1 MKITILGSGSAYGC
15 PTCFNQ
21 WGEADPDNGKNERTR
36 ASILLETQGKT
47 FLIDAGPDFR
57 QQINRNKVRNV
68 DAVLLT
74 HGHYDHIGGV
84 PELPRASKIL
94 AHSLSVWASK
104 ETLEELQRC
113 YFYLFNG
120 GEKESTGIQWNLL
133 PDFGK
138 TEIAGVD
145 FFMFTVPHHNLRCS
159 AFRCGDMAYVTD
171 WENIP
176 EQALKYLQD
185 LKLLVIECNN
195 GTEESVNGHS
205 NLALVKKYADI
216 IKSQQVV
223 LSHLSTRVDYEAFFS
238 LLPQNWQPAYDGL
251 AIEI

>member
-1 MKITILGSGSAYGC
+1 MKITVLGSGSAYGC

-36 ASILLETQGKT
+36 ASIMLETQGKT

-57 QQINRNKVRNV
+57 QQINRNKVRNI

-94 AHSLSVWASK
+94 AHSLPVWANQ
-104 ETLEELQRC
+104 ETLGELQCC
-113 YFYLFNG
+113 YSYLFG
-120 GEKESTGIQWNLL
+120 GDEKDSAGIEWKLL
-133 PDFGK
+133 PDCGEIK
-138 TEIAGVD
+138 IAGVS
-145 FFMFTVPHHNLRCS
+145 FTMFTVPHHNLHCS

-171 WENIP
+171 WEDIP
-176 EQALKYLQD
+176 EQALECLNGV
-185 LKLLVIECNN
+185 KLLLIECNN
-195 GTEESVNGHS
+195 GTENVANGHS